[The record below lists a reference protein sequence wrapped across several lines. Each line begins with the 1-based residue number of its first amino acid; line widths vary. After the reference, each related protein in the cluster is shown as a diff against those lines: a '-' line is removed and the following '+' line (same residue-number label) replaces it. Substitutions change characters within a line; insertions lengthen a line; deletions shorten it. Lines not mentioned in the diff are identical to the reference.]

1 MVLEYPVISAFTHLR
16 QEIRNQ
22 AQLGLVSRQPEI
34 CAKILSQM
42 IHSLQ
47 LRLLSK
53 IYDYLQQGF
62 NGQIYQVW

>member
-1 MVLEYPVISAFTHLR
+1 MMLEHPVISAFTHLR

-42 IHSLQ
+42 IRPLW
-47 LRLLSK
+47 LKLISK

-62 NGQIYQVW
+62 NGQTYQVW